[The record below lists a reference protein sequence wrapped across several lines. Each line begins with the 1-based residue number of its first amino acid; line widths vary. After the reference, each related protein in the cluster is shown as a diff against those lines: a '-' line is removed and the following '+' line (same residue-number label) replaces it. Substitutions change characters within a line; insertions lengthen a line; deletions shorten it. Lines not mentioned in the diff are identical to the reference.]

1 MEKQQFFEYLN
12 DPSKLGL
19 ESSAKLDEV
28 VNANPYFFAA
38 RMLSLIGLKNDSSAN
53 VEDSIRRVSALASN
67 RRALFF
73 VLNPL
78 AAQVKQDKVF
88 ADQPVATLE
97 TRIEPETPFLLDDSL
112 DVSSTEIPIPQVEV
126 DQKDAQDDD
135 LLLELTDSDSAS
147 THKTD
152 DEVFM
157 DPQLYTLEIPHDTLD
172 EESIKSLSL
181 DFSKEKEEEPCVPE
195 EEVSVLD
202 LINKGTIDIS
212 NQRASPDDP
221 FSLIDAFIETNPRIV
236 PRQSPQEIPQEQE
249 DISLESL
256 KEPEDTASESLAKI
270 YLAQGHRDKAIKI
283 YEKLSLKY
291 PEKSA
296 YFAAQIEIIR
306 NQPDK

>member
-28 VNANPYFFAA
+28 VNENPYFFAA
-38 RMLSLIGLKNDSSAN
+38 RMLSLIGLKNDSSPN
-53 VEDSIRRVSALASN
+53 VDDSIRRVSALASN

-73 VLNPL
+73 ALNPL
-78 AAQVKQDKVF
+78 VAQAKQDEVF
-88 ADQPVATLE
+88 ADQPIATQE
-97 TRIEPETPFLLDDSL
+97 TSIEPETPFLLDDSL
-112 DVSSTEIPIPQVEV
+112 DVSSTKTPLQQAEV
-126 DQKDAQDDD
+126 DPKPAQDDD
-135 LLLELTDSDSAS
+135 LLLELTDSETASA
-147 THKTD
+147 HKTD
-152 DEVFM
+152 EEVFM
-157 DPQLYTLEIPHDTLD
+157 DPQLYTLEIPQDKFD
-172 EESIKSLSL
+172 EESLKSLSL
-181 DFSKEKEEEPCVPE
+181 DFTKGKEEEPSLPKE
-195 EEVSVLD
+195 EISVLD

-212 NQRASPDDP
+212 AQRANPDDP

-236 PRQSPQEIPQEQE
+236 PRQSPQDIPQEQE

-256 KEPEDTASESLAKI
+256 REPEDTASESLAKI
-270 YLAQGHRDKAIKI
+270 YLAQGHIDKAIKI

-291 PEKSA
+291 PEKRA

>member
-19 ESSAKLDEV
+19 ESSAMLDEV

-38 RMLSLIGLKNDSSAN
+38 RILSLIGLKNDSSAN

-78 AAQVKQDKVF
+78 AAQVKQDKV
-88 ADQPVATLE
+88 DQSVATLE
-97 TRIEPETPFLLDDSL
+97 TRIEPETPFLLDESL
-112 DVSSTEIPIPQVEV
+112 DVSSTEIPISQVEV

-181 DFSKEKEEEPCVPE
+181 DFSKGKEEEPCVPE

-236 PRQSPQEIPQEQE
+236 PRQSPQETPLEQE

-270 YLAQGHRDKAIKI
+270 YLAQGHCDKAIKI

-291 PEKSA
+291 PEKRA